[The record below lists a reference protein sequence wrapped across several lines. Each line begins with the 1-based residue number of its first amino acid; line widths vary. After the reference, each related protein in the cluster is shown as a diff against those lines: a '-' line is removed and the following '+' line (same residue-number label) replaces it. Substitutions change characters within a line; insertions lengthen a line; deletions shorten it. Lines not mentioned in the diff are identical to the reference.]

1 MPSTKRGIINLYA
14 KCMER
19 KGELVVIEAPTGSAV
34 VEGTVASATAVSGKM
49 KTLI

>member
-19 KGELVVIEAPTGSAV
+19 KGESVVIEAPTGSAV
-34 VEGTVASATAVSGKM
+34 AEGTVASATAVNNNM
-49 KTLI
+49 KTAI